1 MASFNRVIILGN
13 LTRDVEVKYL
23 QNGSAV
29 GELGLAVNRTWFDKQ
44 SNQKK
49 EEVTFI
55 DVTLWGKTAE
65 IAGQYLAKGR
75 SVLIEGYLKL
85 DQWDDKQTGQKRSK
99 LRVVG
104 ETMTMVGSKDSGGGG
119 PARQQSQPSQ
129 QTTEQSY
136 ENIDQ
141 DVPF

>member
-1 MASFNRVIILGN
+1 MSSFNKVIILGN
-13 LTRDVEVKYL
+13 LTRDVDVKYI
-23 QNGSAV
+23 QSGSAV
-29 GELGLAVNRTWFDKQ
+29 AELGLAVNRTWFDKQ

-85 DQWDDKQTGQKRSK
+85 DTWDDKQTGQKRSK

-104 ETMTMVGSKDSGGGG
+104 ESMTMVGSKEGGGG
-119 PARQQSQPSQ
+119 GQARQQPQQ
-129 QTTEQSY
+129 QTEQPAENNY
-136 ENIDQ
+136 E